1 MNESFCVVQ
10 TECTQQAKQFLPCHL
25 RVRVLGSFIDFCLLW
40 SGRWNPSN
48 GFIKRR
54 ARNSYPT
61 RFVMLLV
68 HGHIHNCTFAPHAH
82 EPNLE
87 NSRMPCDCR
96 RFDHDSCVG
105 YCRARCGV
113 AVVPLQRHLR
123 YGFGPY
129 EPSYLRQGTLPG
141 PKRDRSS
148 L

>member
-10 TECTQQAKQFLPCHL
+10 TECTQQAKQFLRCHL
-25 RVRVLGSFIDFCLLW
+25 RVRVRVLGSFIDFCLLW

-48 GFIKRR
+48 GFMKVR
-54 ARNSYPT
+54 AGNSYPT

-87 NSRMPCDCR
+87 N
-96 RFDHDSCVG
+96 SCVG

-141 PKRDRSS
+141 PQQDRSS